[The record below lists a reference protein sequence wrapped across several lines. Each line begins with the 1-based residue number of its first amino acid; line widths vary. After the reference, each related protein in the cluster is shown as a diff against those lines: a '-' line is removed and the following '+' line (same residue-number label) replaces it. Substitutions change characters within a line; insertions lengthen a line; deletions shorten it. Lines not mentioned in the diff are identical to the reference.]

1 MSESVFIGRS
11 AKGYTST
18 PELPKYTK
26 VCINV
31 DDDSCY
37 EAGSGDN
44 VLELDCPWGSQQMA
58 NDILESIGE
67 FVYRPY
73 DTEWAKLDPAAE
85 LGDGVTINGV
95 FSGIY
100 VNETNFSTLMAARIA
115 APQENAV
122 DHEYPYKSPTDRKT
136 TRQFAETRASLN
148 VNAASIQAEVTAR
161 KKSDAE
167 FRSALLMNA
176 DSISAEVSARTK
188 GETEMKSSIK
198 LNADSIAAEIE
209 ARTSGETEM
218 KFSIKMNADS
228 LAAEITARKTGES
241 EMRTSIKA
249 NTDSISA
256 EVTARKNGESQM
268 RSTLELHTKE
278 IAARVTQSGGSSSSF
293 GWSLTAN
300 GFLLQSSGKT
310 VFQATKNGVDI
321 TGKITAT
328 SGYIGTKTNGFT
340 ITEKAIYNKLSSL
353 YGTVNGIY
361 IGADGIAL
369 GGGKFRVN
377 SYGKL
382 YATDGTF
389 TGNVFANRIQTGTQN
404 GEYAGYIS
412 GGQIGGGTI
421 TSANT
426 NNWINTGLANGYDF
440 SDFSTGALSIGY
452 AKAGYVK
459 AGTLV
464 FQNYY
469 SFWDTITDKSGV
481 QHIVLKRGSR
491 T

>member
-26 VCINV
+26 VRINV

-37 EAGSGDN
+37 EAGTGDN

-100 VNETNFSTLMAARIA
+100 VNETNFSTLMAARIS

-136 TRQFAETRASLN
+136 TRQFAETRASLR

-161 KKSDAE
+161 EAS
-167 FRSALLMNA
+167 
-176 DSISAEVSARTK
+176 
-188 GETEMKSSIK
+188 ETEMR
-198 LNADSIAAEIE
+198 AA
-209 ARTSGETEM
+209 
-218 KFSIKMNADS
+218 
-228 LAAEITARKTGES
+228 
-241 EMRTSIKA
+241 
-249 NTDSISA
+249 
-256 EVTARKNGESQM
+256 
-268 RSTLELHTKE
+268 LELHAQE
-278 IAARVTQSGGSSSSF
+278 IAARVTQTGGDSASF
-293 GWSLTAN
+293 GWSLTAD
-300 GFLLQSSGKT
+300 GFVLESSGQE
-310 VFQATKNGVDI
+310 VFKATKDGVDI

-328 SGYIGTKTNGFT
+328 SGFIGGKNKGFT
-340 ITEKAIYNKLSSL
+340 ITENAIYNALSSL
-353 YGTVNGIY
+353 YGTVNGVY
-361 IGADGIAL
+361 IGTDGIAL

-377 SYGKL
+377 SNGQL

-389 TGNVFANRIQTGTQN
+389 TGNVYANKIQTG
-404 GEYAGYIS
+404 GAAGAIQGS
-412 GGQIGGGTI
+412 QIDSGTI
-421 TSANT
+421 TTANT
-426 NNWINTGLANGYDF
+426 NGYLNGGIANGY
-440 SDFSTGALSIGY
+440 Y
-452 AKAGYVK
+452 AKDIFSGAYPADAMNARSGSFSENQAFRLYGQTVNLSTYTFRDGVGNTVQIKCLGY
-459 AGTLV
+459 
-464 FQNYY
+464 
-469 SFWDTITDKSGV
+469 
-481 QHIVLKRGSR
+481 
-491 T
+491 

>member
-1 MSESVFIGRS
+1 MSSRSEVTGSLSESVFIGRS

-26 VCINV
+26 VRINV
-31 DDDSCY
+31 DDDSYY

-100 VNETNFSTLMAARIA
+100 VNETNFSTLMAARIS

-136 TRQFAETRASLN
+136 TRQFAETRASLR

-161 KKSDAE
+161 
-167 FRSALLMNA
+167 
-176 DSISAEVSARTK
+176 
-188 GETEMKSSIK
+188 ET
-198 LNADSIAAEIE
+198 NE
-209 ARTSGETEM
+209 A
-218 KFSIKMNADS
+218 
-228 LAAEITARKTGES
+228 
-241 EMRTSIKA
+241 EMRA
-249 NTDSISA
+249 A
-256 EVTARKNGESQM
+256 
-268 RSTLELHTKE
+268 LELHAQE
-278 IAARVTQSGGSSSSF
+278 IAARVTKTGGNSASF
-293 GWSLTAN
+293 GWSLTAD
-300 GFLLQSSGKT
+300 GFVLESSGQE
-310 VFQATKNGVDI
+310 VFRATKDGVDI

-328 SGYIGTKTNGFT
+328 SGFIGSKDSGFT
-340 ITEKAIYNKLSSL
+340 ITQNAIYNKLSEL
-353 YGTVNGIY
+353 YGTVDGVY

-377 SYGKL
+377 SYGQL

-389 TGNVFANRIQTGTQN
+389 TGNVYANRIQTG
-404 GEYAGYIS
+404 GDAGTIQGS
-412 GGQIGGGTI
+412 QIGSGTI
-421 TSANT
+421 TTANT
-426 NNWINTGLANGYDF
+426 NGYLNGGIANGYFAGDVF
-440 SDFSTGALSIGY
+440 GGAAIASAMNASSGSFADTNSFRLFGRTVVMQTQTFSTAVPQTVQIKCLSYI
-452 AKAGYVK
+452 
-459 AGTLV
+459 
-464 FQNYY
+464 
-469 SFWDTITDKSGV
+469 
-481 QHIVLKRGSR
+481 
-491 T
+491 

>member
-1 MSESVFIGRS
+1 LSESVFIGRS

-26 VCINV
+26 VRINV
-31 DDDSCY
+31 DDDSFY

-100 VNETNFSTLMAARIA
+100 VNETNFSTLMAARIS

-136 TRQFAETRASLN
+136 TRQFAETRASLR

-161 KKSDAE
+161 
-167 FRSALLMNA
+167 
-176 DSISAEVSARTK
+176 
-188 GETEMKSSIK
+188 ET
-198 LNADSIAAEIE
+198 NE
-209 ARTSGETEM
+209 A
-218 KFSIKMNADS
+218 
-228 LAAEITARKTGES
+228 
-241 EMRTSIKA
+241 EMRA
-249 NTDSISA
+249 A
-256 EVTARKNGESQM
+256 
-268 RSTLELHTKE
+268 LELHAQE
-278 IAARVTQSGGSSSSF
+278 IAARVTKTGGNSASF
-293 GWSLTAN
+293 GWSLTAD
-300 GFLLQSSGKT
+300 GFVLESSGQE
-310 VFQATKNGVDI
+310 VFRATKDGVDI

-328 SGYIGTKTNGFT
+328 SGFIGSKDSGFT
-340 ITEKAIYNKLSSL
+340 ITQNAIYNKLSEL
-353 YGTVNGIY
+353 YGTVDGVY

-377 SYGKL
+377 SYGQL

-389 TGNVFANRIQTGTQN
+389 TGNVYANRIQTG
-404 GEYAGYIS
+404 GDAGTIQGS
-412 GGQIGGGTI
+412 QIGSGTI
-421 TSANT
+421 TTANT
-426 NNWINTGLANGYDF
+426 NGYLNGGIANGYFAGDVF
-440 SDFSTGALSIGY
+440 GGAAIASAMNASSGSFADTNSFRLFGRTVVMQTQTFSTAVPQTVQIKCLSYI
-452 AKAGYVK
+452 
-459 AGTLV
+459 
-464 FQNYY
+464 
-469 SFWDTITDKSGV
+469 
-481 QHIVLKRGSR
+481 
-491 T
+491 

>member
-1 MSESVFIGRS
+1 MSSRSEVTGSLSESVFIGRS

-26 VCINV
+26 VRINV
-31 DDDSCY
+31 DDDSYY

-136 TRQFAETRASLN
+136 TRQFAETRASLR

-161 KKSDAE
+161 EAS
-167 FRSALLMNA
+167 
-176 DSISAEVSARTK
+176 
-188 GETEMKSSIK
+188 ETEMR
-198 LNADSIAAEIE
+198 AA
-209 ARTSGETEM
+209 
-218 KFSIKMNADS
+218 
-228 LAAEITARKTGES
+228 
-241 EMRTSIKA
+241 
-249 NTDSISA
+249 
-256 EVTARKNGESQM
+256 
-268 RSTLELHTKE
+268 LELHAQD
-278 IAARVTQSGGSSSSF
+278 IAARVTKTGGNSASF
-293 GWSLTAN
+293 GWSLTAD
-300 GFLLQSSGKT
+300 GFVLESSGQE
-310 VFQATKNGVDI
+310 VFRATKDGVDI

-328 SGYIGTKTNGFT
+328 SGFIGSKDSGFT
-340 ITEKAIYNKLSSL
+340 ITQNAIYNKLSEL
-353 YGTVNGIY
+353 YGTVDGVY

-377 SYGKL
+377 SYGQL

-389 TGNVFANRIQTGTQN
+389 TGNVYANRIQTG
-404 GEYAGYIS
+404 GDAGTIQGS
-412 GGQIGGGTI
+412 QIGSGTI
-421 TSANT
+421 TTANT
-426 NNWINTGLANGYDF
+426 NGYLNGGIANGYFAGDVF
-440 SDFSTGALSIGY
+440 GGAAIASAMNASSGSFADTNSFRLFGRTVVMQTQTFSTAVPQTVQIKCLSYI
-452 AKAGYVK
+452 
-459 AGTLV
+459 
-464 FQNYY
+464 
-469 SFWDTITDKSGV
+469 
-481 QHIVLKRGSR
+481 
-491 T
+491 